1 MIMRW
6 GGFLADSDDED
17 DEVVNEKG
25 SQRLLEGENYSF
37 FA

>member
-1 MIMRW
+1 MRC

-25 SQRLLEGENYSF
+25 SQRLEGKNYSF
-37 FA
+37 VA